1 MRKIFTPLALL
12 CATTVAFSAPVG
24 RQQARKAALAFIKSH
39 ASTNSQVATRASQ
52 AAPSLNEVASTN
64 AYYIF
69 NVGKGQGFV
78 IASADDRTVD
88 VLGYAEEGTYDEQ
101 QCPASLKML
110 LAQYRQEVSMLNNM
124 PVTTKPATT
133 RANRT
138 LQPIAPLLKTTWS
151 QYGPYNLQTPMHKDK
166 HCVTGCVATAAA
178 QIMGYFQYPK
188 KAPAIPAYKAPSAHL
203 QVPELAESTFEWND
217 ILPSYRISTTQ
228 QQQDAVAKLMRYVG
242 QAVSMDYTADDS
254 GADSYNVILFLT
266 RLFGY
271 SKDMHR
277 VFRDRYTSEEW
288 CNLIYNELK
297 AKRPVY
303 YFADDVVYNYGH
315 AFVCDGYKEGDF
327 FHINW
332 GWGGQFNGYY
342 RLSVLS
348 PREYGYKQLPSVFT
362 REQGA
367 IIGFRPSES
376 ADVFPK
382 VVDIKEMTPLQDQS
396 RSNSSDDF
404 TDFDITMKCVNNYGE
419 AFDADCGLGFWQGGR
434 LINAVKLFSAT
445 FKTDGKI
452 QRNEANFSI
461 PHTLAKGKYTVL
473 PVYRIQGESEWK
485 ACGGIGE
492 MAQEIEITDT
502 ELKTSTAKPVL
513 EVKKVDV
520 KGGKEAGRPLFVTL
534 TVENKGDELYDTFDM
549 LFKYDYVASTTTFLP
564 ARQTTDVVF
573 ELYPK
578 EAGEFDY
585 SFECKSGAT
594 ISSKGNIIITESK
607 SKNLPSVEVKIEQ
620 SEENAFQ
627 APAMKGKLIVT
638 NSENADY
645 CGGFD
650 IELRCKKGDTDAA
663 YLENKLSLADIIPAN
678 SKKEIPFSID
688 NVVAGA
694 QYAIYAYGYKVEKQ
708 EDFIH
713 GGMEY
718 IPKRER
724 ILKTPFYMAK
734 DSPTAIAAPHV
745 SHKPML
751 IYNLQGVVVGKGE
764 QQLKSLPKGIYI
776 IGGKKVV
783 KGGSIN

>member
-24 RQQARKAALAFIKSH
+24 RQQARQAALAFIKSH
-39 ASTNSQVATRASQ
+39 ANANSHALTRASQ
-52 AAPSLNEVASTN
+52 AALSLNEVASTN

-88 VLGYAEEGTYDEQ
+88 VLGYAEEGSYDEQ

-110 LAQYRQEVSMLNNM
+110 LAQYRQEVRMLNNM
-124 PVTTKPATT
+124 PATTKPATT

-138 LQPIAPLLKTTWS
+138 LQPIEPLLKTTWS

-178 QIMGYFQYPK
+178 QIMGYYQYPK
-188 KAPAIPAYKAPSAHL
+188 KAPALPAYKAPSAHL

-217 ILPSYRISTTQ
+217 ILPSYRIPTTQ

-303 YFADDVVYNYGH
+303 YFAEDVVYNYGH
-315 AFVCDGYKEGDF
+315 AFVCDGYKEGDY

-348 PREYGYKQLPSVFT
+348 PREYGFEQLPSVFT

-396 RSNSSDDF
+396 RSNSGEDF
-404 TDFDITMKCVNNYGE
+404 TDFDVTMKCVNNYGE
-419 AFDADCGLGFWQGGR
+419 AFDADCGIGFWQGGR
-434 LINAVKLFSAT
+434 LINTVKLFSTT

-452 QRNEANFSI
+452 QRNETNYNI

-485 ACGGIGE
+485 ACGGMGE

-534 TVENKGDELYDTFDM
+534 TIENKGDELYDTFDM
-549 LFKYDYVASTTTFLP
+549 LFKYNYVASTTTFLP
-564 ARQTTDVVF
+564 ARQTTDVMF

-578 EAGEFDY
+578 VAGEFDY

-594 ISSKGNIIITESK
+594 ISSKGNITITEPK
-607 SKNLPSVEVKIEQ
+607 SKNIPSVEVKIEQ
-620 SEENAFQ
+620 SEENAFK

-694 QYAIYAYGYKVEKQ
+694 QYAIYVDGYKVEKKENTIQ
-708 EDFIH
+708 
-713 GGMEY
+713 GGMQY
-718 IPKRER
+718 VPKWER

-734 DSPTAIAAPHV
+734 AAPTAIAVPRV
-745 SHKPML
+745 SHEPTL

-764 QQLKSLPKGIYI
+764 QQLESLPKGIYI

-783 KGGSIN
+783 KR

>member
-24 RQQARKAALAFIKSH
+24 RQQARQAALAFIKSH
-39 ASTNSQVATRASQ
+39 ASTNSQIATRASQ
-52 AAPSLNEVASTN
+52 ALPSLNEVASTN

-88 VLGYAEEGTYDEQ
+88 VLGYAEEGSYDEQ

-110 LAQYRQEVSMLNNM
+110 LAQYRQEVSMLNDM
-124 PVTTKPATT
+124 PATTKPATT

-166 HCVTGCVATAAA
+166 HCVTGCVATAAT

-188 KAPAIPAYKAPSAHL
+188 KAPALPAYKAPSAHL

-217 ILPSYRISTTQ
+217 ILPSYRIPTTQ

-288 CNLIYNELK
+288 YNLIYNELK

-303 YFADDVVYNYGH
+303 YFAEDVVYNYGH

-348 PREYGYKQLPSVFT
+348 PREYGFKQLPSIFT

-367 IIGFRPSES
+367 IIGFRPSVG

-382 VVDIKEMTPLQDQS
+382 VVDVKEMTPLQDQS
-396 RSNSSDDF
+396 RSNSGEDF
-404 TDFDITMKCVNNYGE
+404 TDFDVTMKCVNNYGE
-419 AFDADCGLGFWQGGR
+419 AFDADCGIGFWQGGR
-434 LINAVKLFSAT
+434 LINTVKLFSAT
-445 FKTDGKI
+445 FKTNGKI

-520 KGGKEAGRPLFVTL
+520 KGSKEAGRPLFVTL
-534 TVENKGDELYDTFDM
+534 TIENKGDELYDTFDM
-549 LFKYDYVASTTTFLP
+549 FFTYDYVASTTTFLP
-564 ARQTTDVVF
+564 ARQTTDVMF

-578 EAGEFDY
+578 VAGEFDY

-594 ISSKGNIIITESK
+594 ISSKGNITITEPK
-607 SKNLPSVEVKIEQ
+607 SKNIPSVEVKIEQ
-620 SEENAFQ
+620 SEENAFK

-734 DSPTAIAAPHV
+734 DASTAIAAPHV
-745 SHKPML
+745 SHEPML

-783 KGGSIN
+783 K

>member
-1 MRKIFTPLALL
+1 M
-12 CATTVAFSAPVG
+12 
-24 RQQARKAALAFIKSH
+24 AFIKSH
-39 ASTNSQVATRASQ
+39 ANANSHALTRASQ
-52 AAPSLNEVASTN
+52 AALSLNEVASTN

-78 IASADDRTVD
+78 IASADDRTAD

-110 LAQYRQEVSMLNNM
+110 LAQYRQEVSMLNDM
-124 PVTTKPATT
+124 PAATKPAAT
-133 RANRT
+133 RASRK
-138 LQPIAPLLKTTWS
+138 LQPIEPLLKTTWS
-151 QYGPYNLQTPMHKDK
+151 QYGPYNLQTPMHNDK

-178 QIMGYFQYPK
+178 QIMGYYQYPK
-188 KAPAIPAYKAPSAHL
+188 KAPALPAYKAPSAQL

-288 CNLIYNELK
+288 CNLIYDELK

-303 YFADDVVYNYGH
+303 YFAEDVVYNYGH
-315 AFVCDGYKEGDF
+315 AFVCDGYKEGDY

-348 PREYGYKQLPSVFT
+348 PREYGFKQLPSVFT

-367 IIGFRPSES
+367 IIGFRPSEGTE
-376 ADVFPK
+376 VFPK
-382 VVDIKEMTPLQDQS
+382 VVDVKEMTPLQDQS
-396 RSNSSDDF
+396 RSTSNDDF

-434 LINAVKLFSAT
+434 LINAVKLFSST

-452 QRNEANFSI
+452 QRNEANFNI

-502 ELKTSTAKPVL
+502 ELKTSNAKPVL

-534 TVENKGDELYDTFDM
+534 TIENKGDELYDTFDM
-549 LFKYDYVASTTTFLP
+549 LFKYNYVASTTTFLP
-564 ARQTTDVVF
+564 AGQTTDVVF

-578 EAGEFDY
+578 VAGEFDY
-585 SFECKSGAT
+585 SFECKSGVT
-594 ISSKGNIIITESK
+594 ISSKGNITITEPK
-607 SKNLPSVEVKIEQ
+607 SKNLPTVEVKIEQ
-620 SEENAFQ
+620 SEENAFK

-638 NSENADY
+638 NSESADY

-734 DSPTAIAAPHV
+734 DASTAIAAPHV

-783 KGGSIN
+783 K

>member
-1 MRKIFTPLALL
+1 MRKFFTFSVLL
-12 CATTVAFSAPVG
+12 CATTLAFAAPVD
-24 RQQARKAALAFIKSH
+24 RQQARQAALAFIKSH
-39 ASTNSQVATRASQ
+39 ASNNSHAVTRASR
-52 AAPSLNEVASTN
+52 AVPSLSEAASTN

-78 IASADDRTVD
+78 IASADDRTAD
-88 VLGYAEEGTYDEQ
+88 VLGYAEEGTYDER

-110 LAQYRQEVSMLNNM
+110 LAQYRQEVRMLNDM
-124 PVTTKPATT
+124 PATTKPATT
-133 RANRT
+133 RAGEK
-138 LQPIAPLLKTTWS
+138 LQPIEPLLKTTWS

-178 QIMGYFQYPK
+178 QIMGYYQYPK
-188 KAPAIPAYKAPSAHL
+188 KAPALPAYKAPSAQL
-203 QVPELAESTFEWND
+203 QVPELAKSTFEWND
-217 ILPSYRISTTQ
+217 ILPSYRIPTTQ
-228 QQQDAVAKLMRYVG
+228 RQRDAVAKLMRYVG

-266 RLFGY
+266 RMFGY

-288 CNLIYNELK
+288 RDLIYNELK

-303 YFADDVVYNYGH
+303 YFAEDVVYNYGH
-315 AFVCDGYKEGDF
+315 AFVCDGYKEGDY

-348 PREYGYKQLPSVFT
+348 PREYGFKQLPSIYT

-367 IIGFRPSES
+367 IIGFRPSEG
-376 ADVFPK
+376 ADAFPK
-382 VVDIKEMTPLQDQS
+382 VVDVKEMTPLQGRS
-396 RSNSSDDF
+396 RSNGSDDF
-404 TDFDITMKCVNNYGE
+404 TDYDITMKCVNNYGE

-434 LINAVKLFSAT
+434 LIKAVQLFSST

-452 QRNEANFSI
+452 QRKEANFNI
-461 PHTLAKGKYTVL
+461 PNTLANGKYTVL

-485 ACGGIGE
+485 ACGGIGD

-502 ELKTSTAKPVL
+502 ELKTSTAKPILV
-513 EVKKVDV
+513 VKKVDV
-520 KGGKEAGRPLFVTL
+520 KGSKEAGRPLFVTL
-534 TVENKGDELYDTFDM
+534 TIENTGDELYDTFDM
-549 LFKYDYVASTTTFLP
+549 LFKYKYVASTTTFLP

-594 ISSKGNIIITESK
+594 ISSKGNITITEPK
-607 SKNLPSVEVKIEQ
+607 SKKLPSVKVNIEQ

-638 NSENADY
+638 NSESADY

-650 IELRCKKGDTDAA
+650 IELRCKKGDTDTT
-663 YLENKLSLADIIPAN
+663 YLENKISLADIIPAN
-678 SKKEIPFSID
+678 STKEIPFSID
-688 NVVAGA
+688 NVAAGA
-694 QYAIYAYGYKVEKQ
+694 QYAIYVDGYKVEKE
-708 EDFIH
+708 EDVIQ
-713 GGMEY
+713 GGMIY
-718 IPKRER
+718 VPKRER

-734 DSPTAIAAPHV
+734 AAPTAIAVPRV
-745 SHKPML
+745 SHEPTL

-764 QQLKSLPKGIYI
+764 QQLESLPKGIYI

-783 KGGSIN
+783 KR

>member
-1 MRKIFTPLALL
+1 M
-12 CATTVAFSAPVG
+12 
-24 RQQARKAALAFIKSH
+24 AFIKSH
-39 ASTNSQVATRASQ
+39 ASNNSHAVTRASR
-52 AAPSLNEVASTN
+52 AVPSLSEAASTN

-78 IASADDRTVD
+78 IASADDRTAD
-88 VLGYAEEGTYDEQ
+88 VLGYAEEGTYDER

-110 LAQYRQEVSMLNNM
+110 LAQYRQEVRMLNDM
-124 PVTTKPATT
+124 PAATKPATT
-133 RANRT
+133 RAGGK
-138 LQPIAPLLKTTWS
+138 LQPIEPLLKTTWS
-151 QYGPYNLQTPMHKDK
+151 QYGPYNLQTPMDQDK

-178 QIMGYFQYPK
+178 QIMGYYQYPK
-188 KAPAIPAYKAPSAHL
+188 KAPALPAYKAPSAQL

-217 ILPSYRISTTQ
+217 ILPSYRIPTTQ
-228 QQQDAVAKLMRYVG
+228 RQRDAVAKLMRYVG

-254 GADSYNVILFLT
+254 GADSYNVILLLT
-266 RLFGY
+266 QMFGY
-271 SKDMHR
+271 AKDMHR

-288 CNLIYNELK
+288 RDLIYNELK

-303 YFADDVVYNYGH
+303 YFAEDVVYNYGH
-315 AFVCDGYKEGDF
+315 AFVCDGYKEGDY

-348 PREYGYKQLPSVFT
+348 PREYGFKQLPSIYT

-367 IIGFRPSES
+367 IIGFRPSEG
-376 ADVFPK
+376 AEVFPK
-382 VVDIKEMTPLQDQS
+382 VVDVKEMTPLQGRS
-396 RSNSSDDF
+396 RSNGSDDF
-404 TDFDITMKCVNNYGE
+404 TDYDITMKCVNNYGE

-434 LINAVKLFSAT
+434 LIKAVQLFSST

-452 QRNEANFSI
+452 QRKEANFNI
-461 PHTLAKGKYTVL
+461 PNTLANGKYTVL

-485 ACGGIGE
+485 ACGGIGD

-502 ELKTSTAKPVL
+502 ELKTSTAKPILV
-513 EVKKVDV
+513 VKKVDV
-520 KGGKEAGRPLFVTL
+520 KGSKEVGRPLFVTL
-534 TVENKGDELYDTFDM
+534 TIENTGDELYDTFDM
-549 LFKYDYVASTTTFLP
+549 LFKYKYVASTTTFLP

-594 ISSKGNIIITESK
+594 ISSKGNITITEPK
-607 SKNLPSVEVKIEQ
+607 SKKLPSVKVNIEQ

-638 NSENADY
+638 NSESADY

-650 IELRCKKGDTDAA
+650 IELRCKKGDTDTT
-663 YLENKLSLADIIPAN
+663 YLENKITLADIIPAN
-678 SKKEIPFSID
+678 STKEIPFSID
-688 NVVAGA
+688 NVAAGA
-694 QYAIYAYGYKVEKQ
+694 QYAIYVDGYKVEKE
-708 EDFIH
+708 EDVIQ
-713 GGMEY
+713 GGMIY
-718 IPKRER
+718 VPKRER

-734 DSPTAIAAPHV
+734 AAPTAIAVPRV
-745 SHKPML
+745 SHEPTL

-764 QQLKSLPKGIYI
+764 QQLESLPKGIYI

-783 KGGSIN
+783 KR

>member
-1 MRKIFTPLALL
+1 M
-12 CATTVAFSAPVG
+12 
-24 RQQARKAALAFIKSH
+24 AFIKSH
-39 ASTNSQVATRASQ
+39 ASTNSHAVTRASR
-52 AAPSLNEVASTN
+52 AVPSLSEAASTN

-78 IASADDRTVD
+78 IASADDRTAD
-88 VLGYAEEGTYDEQ
+88 VLGYAEEGTYDER

-110 LAQYRQEVSMLNNM
+110 LAQYRQEVRMLNDM
-124 PVTTKPATT
+124 PAATKPATT
-133 RANRT
+133 RAGGK
-138 LQPIAPLLKTTWS
+138 LQPIEPLLKTTWS

-178 QIMGYFQYPK
+178 QIMGYYQYPK
-188 KAPAIPAYKAPSAHL
+188 KAPALPAYKAPSADL
-203 QVPELAESTFEWND
+203 KVPELAESTFEWND
-217 ILPSYRISTTQ
+217 ILPSYRIPTTQ
-228 QQQDAVAKLMRYVG
+228 RQRDAVAKLMRYVG
-242 QAVSMDYTADDS
+242 QAVSMDYTANDS

-266 RLFGY
+266 RMFGY
-271 SKDMHR
+271 AKDMHR

-288 CNLIYNELK
+288 RDLIYNELK

-303 YFADDVVYNYGH
+303 YFAEDVVYNYGH
-315 AFVCDGYKEGDF
+315 AFVCDGYKEGDY

-348 PREYGYKQLPSVFT
+348 PREYGFKQLPSVFT

-367 IIGFRPSES
+367 IIGFRPSEG
-376 ADVFPK
+376 ADAFPK
-382 VVDIKEMTPLQDQS
+382 VVDVKEMTPLQDQN
-396 RSNSSDDF
+396 RSTNSDDF

-434 LINAVKLFSAT
+434 LIKAVQLFSST

-452 QRNEANFSI
+452 QRKEANFNI
-461 PHTLAKGKYTVL
+461 PNTLANGKYTVL

-492 MAQEIEITDT
+492 KAQEIEITDT

-534 TVENKGDELYDTFDM
+534 TIENKGDELYDTFDM
-549 LFKYDYVASTTTFLP
+549 LFTYDYVASTTTFLP
-564 ARQTTDVVF
+564 AGQTTDVVF

-578 EAGEFDY
+578 KAGEFNY
-585 SFECKSGAT
+585 SFECKSYAT
-594 ISSKGNIIITESK
+594 ISYKGNITITEPK

-620 SEENAFQ
+620 SEESAFQ
-627 APAMKGKLIVT
+627 TPVMRGKLIVT
-638 NSENADY
+638 NSESADY

-650 IELRCKKGDTDAA
+650 IELRCKKGNTDKA
-663 YLENKLSLADIIPAN
+663 YLENKISLADIIPAN

-694 QYAIYAYGYKVEKQ
+694 QYAIYVDGYKVEKKENTIQ
-708 EDFIH
+708 
-713 GGMEY
+713 GGMQY
-718 IPKRER
+718 VPKWER

-734 DSPTAIAAPHV
+734 AAPTAIAVPRV
-745 SHKPML
+745 SHEPTL

-764 QQLKSLPKGIYI
+764 QQLESLPKGIYI

-783 KGGSIN
+783 KR

>member
-24 RQQARKAALAFIKSH
+24 RQQAQQAALAFIKSH

-78 IASADDRTVD
+78 IASADDRTAD

-110 LAQYRQEVSMLNNM
+110 LAQYRQEVRMLNNM
-124 PVTTKPATT
+124 PTTTKPATT

-138 LQPIAPLLKTTWS
+138 LQSIAPLLKTTWS
-151 QYGPYNLQTPMHKDK
+151 QYGPYNQQTPMHKDK

-178 QIMGYFQYPK
+178 QIMGYYQYPK
-188 KAPAIPAYKAPSAHL
+188 KAPALPAYKAPSAHL

-303 YFADDVVYNYGH
+303 YFAEDVVYNYGH
-315 AFVCDGYKEGDF
+315 AFVCDGYKEGDY

-348 PREYGYKQLPSVFT
+348 PREYGFKKLPSVFT

-367 IIGFRPSES
+367 IIGFRPSEG

-382 VVDIKEMTPLQDQS
+382 VVDIKEIMPLQDQS
-396 RSNSSDDF
+396 RSNSGDDF
-404 TDFDITMKCVNNYGE
+404 TDFDVILKCVNNYGE

-434 LINAVKLFSAT
+434 LINAVKLFSSK

-452 QRNEANFSI
+452 QRKEVNFNI

-473 PVYRIQGESEWK
+473 PVYRLQGESEWK
-485 ACGGIGE
+485 ACGGIGK

-513 EVKKVDV
+513 EVKNVDV
-520 KGGKEAGRPLFVTL
+520 KGSKEAGRPLFVTL
-534 TVENKGDELYDTFDM
+534 TIENKGDELYDTFNM
-549 LFKYDYVASTTTFLP
+549 FFTYDYVASATTFLP

-578 EAGEFDY
+578 KAGEFNY

-594 ISSKGNIIITESK
+594 ISSKGNMTITESK
-607 SKNLPSVEVKIEQ
+607 SQNLPSVEVKIEQ

-627 APAMKGKLIVT
+627 APTMRGKLIVT
-638 NSENADY
+638 NSESADY

-688 NVVAGA
+688 NVAAGA
-694 QYAIYAYGYKVEKQ
+694 QYAIYAYGYKVEEQ
-708 EDFIH
+708 EDFIQ
-713 GGMEY
+713 GGMIY
-718 IPKRER
+718 VPKREH

-734 DSPTAIAAPHV
+734 DAPTAIAVPHV

-776 IGGKKVV
+776 IGGMKVV
-783 KGGSIN
+783 K

>member
-1 MRKIFTPLALL
+1 M
-12 CATTVAFSAPVG
+12 
-24 RQQARKAALAFIKSH
+24 AFIKSH
-39 ASTNSQVATRASQ
+39 ANANSHALTRASQ
-52 AAPSLNEVASTN
+52 AALSLNEVASTN

-88 VLGYAEEGTYDEQ
+88 VLGYAEEGSYDEQ

-110 LAQYRQEVSMLNNM
+110 LAQYRQEVRMLNNM
-124 PVTTKPATT
+124 PATTKPATT

-138 LQPIAPLLKTTWS
+138 LQPIEPLLKTTWS

-178 QIMGYFQYPK
+178 QIMGYYQYPK
-188 KAPAIPAYKAPSAHL
+188 KAPALPAYKAPSAHL

-217 ILPSYRISTTQ
+217 ILPSYRIPTTQ

-303 YFADDVVYNYGH
+303 YFAEDVVYNYGH
-315 AFVCDGYKEGDF
+315 AFVCDGYKEGDY

-348 PREYGYKQLPSVFT
+348 PREYGFEQLPSVFT

-396 RSNSSDDF
+396 RSNSGEDF
-404 TDFDITMKCVNNYGE
+404 TDFDVTMKCVNNYGE
-419 AFDADCGLGFWQGGR
+419 AFDADCGIGFWQGGR
-434 LINAVKLFSAT
+434 LINTVKLFSTT

-452 QRNEANFSI
+452 QRNETNYNI

-485 ACGGIGE
+485 ACGGMGE

-534 TVENKGDELYDTFDM
+534 TIENKGDELYDTFDM
-549 LFKYDYVASTTTFLP
+549 LFKYNYVASTTTFLP
-564 ARQTTDVVF
+564 ARQTTDVMF

-578 EAGEFDY
+578 VAGEFDY

-594 ISSKGNIIITESK
+594 ISSKGNITITEPK
-607 SKNLPSVEVKIEQ
+607 SKNIPSVEVKIEQ
-620 SEENAFQ
+620 SEENAFK

-734 DSPTAIAAPHV
+734 DASTAIAAPHV
-745 SHKPML
+745 GHKPML
-751 IYNLQGVVVGKGE
+751 IYNLQGMVVGKGE

-783 KGGSIN
+783 K

>member
-1 MRKIFTPLALL
+1 MRKFFTFSVLL
-12 CATTVAFSAPVG
+12 CATTLAFAAPVG
-24 RQQARKAALAFIKSH
+24 RQQARQAALAFIKSH
-39 ASTNSQVATRASQ
+39 ASTNSHAVTRASR
-52 AAPSLNEVASTN
+52 AVPSLSEVASTN

-78 IASADDRTVD
+78 IASADDRTAD
-88 VLGYAEEGTYDEQ
+88 VLGYAEEGTYDER

-110 LAQYRQEVSMLNNM
+110 LAQYRQEVRMLNDM
-124 PVTTKPATT
+124 PAATKPATT
-133 RANRT
+133 RAGGK
-138 LQPIAPLLKTTWS
+138 LQPIEPLLKTTWS

-178 QIMGYFQYPK
+178 QIMGYYQYPK
-188 KAPAIPAYKAPSAHL
+188 KAPALPAYKAPSADL
-203 QVPELAESTFEWND
+203 KVPELAESTFEWND

-228 QQQDAVAKLMRYVG
+228 RQRDAVAKLMRYVG
-242 QAVSMDYTADDS
+242 QAVSMDYTANDS
-254 GADSYNVILFLT
+254 GADSYNVILLLT
-266 RLFGY
+266 QMFGY
-271 SKDMHR
+271 AKDMHR

-288 CNLIYNELK
+288 RDLIYNELK

-303 YFADDVVYNYGH
+303 YFAEDVVYNYGH
-315 AFVCDGYKEGDF
+315 AFVCDGYKEGDY

-348 PREYGYKQLPSVFT
+348 PREYGFKQLPSIYT

-367 IIGFRPSES
+367 IIGFRPSEG
-376 ADVFPK
+376 ADAFPK
-382 VVDIKEMTPLQDQS
+382 VVDVKEMTPLQGRS
-396 RSNSSDDF
+396 RSNGSDDF
-404 TDFDITMKCVNNYGE
+404 TDYDITMKCVNNYGE

-434 LINAVKLFSAT
+434 LIKAVQLFSST

-452 QRNEANFSI
+452 QRKEANFNI
-461 PHTLAKGKYTVL
+461 PNTLANGKYTVL

-485 ACGGIGE
+485 ACGGIGD

-502 ELKTSTAKPVL
+502 ELKTSTAKPILV
-513 EVKKVDV
+513 VKKVDV
-520 KGGKEAGRPLFVTL
+520 KGSKEVGRPLFVTL
-534 TVENKGDELYDTFDM
+534 TIENKGDELYDTFDM
-549 LFKYDYVASTTTFLP
+549 LFTYDYVASTTTFLP
-564 ARQTTDVVF
+564 AGQTTDVVF

-578 EAGEFDY
+578 KAGEFNY
-585 SFECKSGAT
+585 SFECKSYAT
-594 ISSKGNIIITESK
+594 ISYKGNITITEPK

-620 SEENAFQ
+620 SEESAFQ
-627 APAMKGKLIVT
+627 TPVMRGKLIVT
-638 NSENADY
+638 NSESADY

-650 IELRCKKGDTDAA
+650 IELRCKKGNTDKA
-663 YLENKLSLADIIPAN
+663 YLENKISLADIIPAN

-694 QYAIYAYGYKVEKQ
+694 QYAIYVDGYKVEKKENTIQ
-708 EDFIH
+708 
-713 GGMEY
+713 GGMQY
-718 IPKRER
+718 VPKWER

-734 DSPTAIAAPHV
+734 AAPTAIAVPRV
-745 SHKPML
+745 SHEPTL

-764 QQLKSLPKGIYI
+764 QQLESLPKGIYI

-783 KGGSIN
+783 KR

>member
-1 MRKIFTPLALL
+1 MRKIFTSLVLL
-12 CATTVAFSAPVG
+12 CATTLAFSAPVG
-24 RQQARKAALAFIKSH
+24 RQQARQAALAFIKSH
-39 ASTNSQVATRASQ
+39 ASTNNSQVVTRVSQ
-52 AAPSLNEVASTN
+52 AAPSLNEVVSTN

-78 IASADDRTVD
+78 IASADDRTAD

-110 LAQYRQEVSMLNNM
+110 LAQYRQEVHMLNNI
-124 PVTTKPATT
+124 PTTTKPATT
-133 RANRT
+133 RASRK
-138 LQPIAPLLKTTWS
+138 LQPIEPLLKTTWS
-151 QYGPYNLQTPMHKDK
+151 QYGPYNQQTPIHNDK

-178 QIMGYFQYPK
+178 QIMDYYQYPK
-188 KAPAIPAYKAPSAHL
+188 KAPALPAYKAPSAHL

-217 ILPSYRISTTQ
+217 ILPSYRIPTTQ

-242 QAVSMDYTADDS
+242 QAVYMDYTADDS

-266 RLFGY
+266 RMFGY
-271 SKDMHR
+271 AKDMHR
-277 VFRDRYTSEEW
+277 VFRDHYTSEEW

-303 YFADDVVYNYGH
+303 YFAEDVVYNYGH
-315 AFVCDGYKEGDF
+315 AFVCDGYKEGDY

-348 PREYGYKQLPSVFT
+348 PREYGFKQLPSIYT

-367 IIGFRPSES
+367 IIGFRPSEG

-382 VVDIKEMTPLQDQS
+382 VVDIKEMTPLQGQS

-419 AFDADCGLGFWQGGR
+419 TFDADCGLGFWQGGR
-434 LINAVKLFSAT
+434 LINAVKLFSLK

-452 QRNEANFSI
+452 QRNEANFNI
-461 PHTLAKGKYTVL
+461 PHTLANGKYTVL

-485 ACGGIGE
+485 ACGGIGD

-520 KGGKEAGRPLFVTL
+520 KGSKEAGHPLFVTL
-534 TVENKGDELYDTFDM
+534 TIENKGDELYDTFDM
-549 LFKYDYVASTTTFLP
+549 LFTYDYVASTTTFLP

-578 EAGEFDY
+578 KVGNFDY

-594 ISSKGNIIITESK
+594 ISSKGKITIAEPK
-607 SKNLPSVEVKIEQ
+607 SQNLPSVEVKIEQ

-627 APAMKGKLIVT
+627 APAMRGKLIVI
-638 NSENADY
+638 NSESADY

-650 IELRCKKGDTDAA
+650 IELRCKKGNTDEA
-663 YLENKLSLADIIPAN
+663 YFENKISLADIIPAN
-678 SKKEIPFSID
+678 STKEIPFSID

-694 QYAIYAYGYKVEKQ
+694 QYAIYVDGYKVEKE
-708 EDFIH
+708 EDYVG
-713 GGMEY
+713 GGMIY
-718 IPKRER
+718 VPKWER

-734 DSPTAIAAPHV
+734 GTPAAIAVPHI
-745 SHKPML
+745 SHEPML

-764 QQLKSLPKGIYI
+764 QQLESLPKGIYI

-783 KGGSIN
+783 KR

>member
-1 MRKIFTPLALL
+1 M
-12 CATTVAFSAPVG
+12 AFSAPVG
-24 RQQARKAALAFIKSH
+24 RQQARQAALAFIKSH
-39 ASTNSQVATRASQ
+39 ANANSHALTRASQ
-52 AAPSLNEVASTN
+52 AALSLNEVASTN

-110 LAQYRQEVSMLNNM
+110 LAQYRQEVRMLNDM
-124 PVTTKPATT
+124 PAATKPAAT
-133 RANRT
+133 RASRK
-138 LQPIAPLLKTTWS
+138 LQPIEPLLKTTWS
-151 QYGPYNLQTPMHKDK
+151 QYGPYNLQTPMHNDK

-178 QIMGYFQYPK
+178 QIMGYYQYPK
-188 KAPAIPAYKAPSAHL
+188 KAPALPAYKAPSAHL

-217 ILPSYRISTTQ
+217 ILPSYRIPSTQ

-303 YFADDVVYNYGH
+303 YFAEDVVYNYGH

-382 VVDIKEMTPLQDQS
+382 VVDVKEMTPLQGQS
-396 RSNSSDDF
+396 RSNSGDDF
-404 TDFDITMKCVNNYGE
+404 TDFNVNMKCVNNYGE

-434 LINAVKLFSAT
+434 LINAVKLFSST

-452 QRNEANFSI
+452 QRNEANFNI
-461 PHTLAKGKYTVL
+461 PHTLGNGKYTVL

-485 ACGGIGE
+485 ACGGIGK

-502 ELKTSTAKPVL
+502 ELKTSTAKPILV
-513 EVKKVDV
+513 VKKVDV

-534 TVENKGDELYDTFDM
+534 TIENKGDELYDTFDM
-549 LFKYDYVASTTTFLP
+549 LFKYNYVASTTTFLP
-564 ARQTTDVVF
+564 AGQTTDVVF

-578 EAGEFDY
+578 VAGEFDY
-585 SFECKSGAT
+585 SFECKSGVT
-594 ISSKGNIIITESK
+594 ISSKGNITITEPK
-607 SKNLPSVEVKIEQ
+607 SKNLPTVEVKIEQ
-620 SEENAFQ
+620 SEENAFK

-638 NSENADY
+638 NSESADY

-734 DSPTAIAAPHV
+734 DASTAIAAPHV

-751 IYNLQGVVVGKGE
+751 IYNLQGMVVGKGE